1 MDETTYYRA
10 SPMWLREG
18 EETTWDAIQDGQ
30 LLDAAAHAE
39 VKSAEER
46 VLSFRYRVL
55 KRSLDF
61 GCASILSAILLPAA
75 VVIAAC
81 IKLTSKG
88 PVIYREKRIGRY
100 GVPFTIFKFRTMHTK
115 AQLSELLGKEFTR
128 EQLASWRTDRKNDRD
143 PRITAVGQS
152 LRRWSL
158 DELPQLLN
166 VIRGDMSLVG
176 PRPVVQAERD
186 RFGSYGGDLYDL
198 ALPGISGL
206 WQVSGRSDLSFDKRV
221 DLDSQYAREW
231 GISRDLWILLR
242 TLPAV
247 LSKRGAY

>member
-1 MDETTYYRA
+1 VEETSYYRA
-10 SPMWLREG
+10 SPMWLGEG
-18 EETTWDAIQDGQ
+18 KETTWDAIQDVQ

-39 VKSAEER
+39 LKSAEER
-46 VLSFRYRVL
+46 MLSFRYLVL
-55 KRSLDF
+55 KRTLDF

-81 IKLTSKG
+81 IKLTSNG

-100 GVPFTIFKFRTMHTK
+100 GTPFTIFKFRSMHTK
-115 AQLSELLGKEFTR
+115 AQLNELLGKDFTP
-128 EQLASWRTDRKNDRD
+128 EQLSSWRTEQKDGRD
-143 PRITAVGQS
+143 PRITAVGQF
-152 LRRWSL
+152 LRTWSL

-186 RFGSYGGDLYDL
+186 RFGTYGGDLYDL

-206 WQVSGRSDLSFDKRV
+206 WQVSGRCDLSFEKRV
-221 DLDSQYAREW
+221 DLDAQYAREW
-231 GISRDLWILLR
+231 GISRDLWILFR

>member
-100 GVPFTIFKFRTMHTK
+100 DFQIPDDAHQSPVERVARQGIYTRT
-115 AQLSELLGKEFTR
+115 TR
-128 EQLASWRTDRKNDRD
+128 ELAY
-143 PRITAVGQS
+143 
-152 LRRWSL
+152 
-158 DELPQLLN
+158 
-166 VIRGDMSLVG
+166 
-176 PRPVVQAERD
+176 RP
-186 RFGSYGGDLYDL
+186 
-198 ALPGISGL
+198 
-206 WQVSGRSDLSFDKRV
+206 K
-221 DLDSQYAREW
+221 
-231 GISRDLWILLR
+231 
-242 TLPAV
+242 
-247 LSKRGAY
+247 K

>member
-1 MDETTYYRA
+1 MEETSYYRA
-10 SPMWLREG
+10 SPMWLSEG
-18 EETTWDAIQDGQ
+18 EETTWDAIQNSQ
-30 LLDAAAHAE
+30 LLDAALHAE

-46 VLSFRYRVL
+46 MLSFRYLVL

-61 GCASILSAILLPAA
+61 GCASILSAMLLPAA

-88 PVIYREKRIGRY
+88 PVIYREKRIGRF
-100 GVPFTIFKFRTMHTK
+100 GEPFTIFKFRTMHTK
-115 AQLSELLGKEFTR
+115 AQLSELLGKDFTP
-128 EQLASWRTDRKNDRD
+128 EQLSSWRTESKNGTD
-143 PRITAVGQS
+143 PRTTAVGQF
-152 LRRWSL
+152 LRTWSL

-176 PRPVVQAERD
+176 PRPVVKAERE

-206 WQVSGRSDLSFDKRV
+206 WQVSGRSDLSFEKRV
-221 DLDSQYAREW
+221 DLDAQYAREW
-231 GISRDLWILLR
+231 GISRDLWILFR

>member
-1 MDETTYYRA
+1 MEETTYYRT
-10 SPMWLREG
+10 SPTWLIEG
-18 EETTWDAIQDGQ
+18 DETTWDEIEDGQ

-39 VKSAEER
+39 LKGAEER
-46 VLSFRYRVL
+46 VHSFRYLVL
-55 KRSLDF
+55 KRSLDV

-88 PVIYREKRIGRY
+88 PVIYKEKRIGRY
-100 GVPFTIFKFRTMHTK
+100 GVPFTIFKFRTMHAK

-143 PRITAVGQS
+143 PRITGVGKF

-186 RFGSYGGDLYDL
+186 RFGSYGGDFYDL
-198 ALPGISGL
+198 ALPGISGR
-206 WQVSGRSDLSFDKRV
+206 WQVSGRSDLSFDDRV
-221 DLDSQYAREW
+221 NMDAKYVLGW
-231 GISRDLWILLR
+231 GISRDLWILFR

-247 LSKRGAY
+247 LSRRGAY

>member
-1 MDETTYYRA
+1 MEETTYLRP
-10 SPMWLREG
+10 SPVWLRAG
-18 EETTWDAIQDGQ
+18 EETTWDTMQDFQ
-30 LLDAAAHAE
+30 LIDAAAHAE
-39 VKSAEER
+39 VRGAEER
-46 VLSFRYRVL
+46 VFSFRYLVL

-61 GCASILSAILLPAA
+61 GCATILSAIVLPAA
-75 VVIAAC
+75 VVIAVG

-88 PVIYREKRIGRY
+88 PVIYREQRIGRH

-115 AQLSELLGKEFTR
+115 AELSELLGKEFTR
-128 EQLASWRTDRKNDRD
+128 EQLANWRTDLKTERD
-143 PRITAVGQS
+143 PRITAVGQF

-158 DELPQLLN
+158 DELPQLFN

-186 RFGSYGGDLYDL
+186 RFGSYGGGLYDL

-206 WQVSGRSDLSFDKRV
+206 WQISGRSDLSFDKRV
-221 DLDSQYAREW
+221 HLDAQYAREW